1 MQVKYHF
8 GIEQKEIRFITR
20 IITKNIYSWA
30 VYVVVSNIKK
40 IKITRKLHHYFMSVT
55 EMHSE
60 D

>member
-8 GIEQKEIRFITR
+8 GIERVEIRFITW
-20 IITKNIYSWA
+20 IITKNIYSFPTLK
-30 VYVVVSNIKK
+30 I
-40 IKITRKLHHYFMSVT
+40 IKISRKLHHYFMSVT